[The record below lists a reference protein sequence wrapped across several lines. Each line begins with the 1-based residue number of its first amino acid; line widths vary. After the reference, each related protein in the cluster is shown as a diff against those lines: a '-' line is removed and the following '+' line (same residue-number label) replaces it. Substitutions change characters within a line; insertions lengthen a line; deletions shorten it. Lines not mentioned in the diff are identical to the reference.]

1 MNYIDLKQGIRAV
14 IAENEIKEF
23 LEEELAVDVD
33 NLDADSPLFSSGI
46 VDSFALV
53 ALMTFLEDE
62 GDIRVSPSEVNL
74 DNMDSISRILNYLGT
89 KNADAVVQ

>member
-1 MNYIDLKQGIRAV
+1 M
-14 IAENEIKEF
+14 IAENEIKDF
-23 LEEELAVDVD
+23 LEEELAVEVES
-33 NLDADSPLFSSGI
+33 LDSDSPLFSSGI

-74 DNMDSISRILNYLGT
+74 DNMDSISRILAYLET
-89 KNADAVVQ
+89 KRLDAVAQ